1 MTHKISIKKINNS
14 IESLAQ
20 QELIGAFGDW
30 DVTIT
35 QTKQSDTEVEFEYE
49 YKLLFNKHLLN

>member
-1 MTHKISIKKINNS
+1 MIIIKKINNS

-20 QELIGAFGDW
+20 QELIGAFGNW